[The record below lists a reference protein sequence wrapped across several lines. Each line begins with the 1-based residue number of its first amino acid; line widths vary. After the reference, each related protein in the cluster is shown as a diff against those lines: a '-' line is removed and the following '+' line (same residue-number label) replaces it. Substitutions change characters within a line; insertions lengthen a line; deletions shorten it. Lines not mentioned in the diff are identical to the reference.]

1 VGDEI
6 QDRAARERPG
16 YSISVP
22 RLPGCWS
29 QGSTAAAATQNLQDG
44 IQEHLAARDDLLEA
58 AVVREVEV
66 AS

>member
-1 VGDEI
+1 MKYKI
-6 QDRAARERPG
+6 ALRESDQG
-16 YSISVP
+16 YSISEP

-29 QGSTAAAATQNLQDG
+29 QGSTEAAATRNLQDG
-44 IQEHLAARDDLLEA
+44 IQEHLAARDDLLEG